1 MPDWIAKLL
10 QAWALVPAVPIP
22 FAIAFV
28 SIAAAISLAV
38 VWSYRGVL
46 SKRADRRLSNHG
58 DGPGRA
64 TAEKE
69 NTDALERMVASTI
82 GSRWTPLNEAEIAA
96 LSTRLTDIPKIRV
109 QIMYENA
116 LGKEL
121 AQSFYEAFKLAEW
134 GGAALGIGSGLGHGV
149 TIGQGSGTATIALKS
164 AIETTSQVKV
174 AIVRPDQPQWPGVV
188 FLAGGINS
196 R

>member
-164 AIETTSQVKV
+164 AIEATSQVKV
-174 AIVRPDQPQWPGVV
+174 AIVRPDKPQWPGVV
-188 FLAGGINS
+188 FLAVGINS
-196 R
+196 S